1 MMLTRKQMTL
11 WRGQNKK
18 EGGALGAPGKYYI
31 VDSAVLPEVFTKV
44 IEVKELLVTGEART
58 INEATAKVGIS
69 RSAFYKYKD
78 TIRPFNDMLSGRIV
92 TLRLTLKDQPGA
104 LSNALQGIAAMGGNV
119 LTINQSVPAGGVA
132 EVTLDVET
140 SALRVSMEEL
150 LGSIRTMSG
159 VLDCQTPAG
168 Q

>member
-1 MMLTRKQMTL
+1 M
-11 WRGQNKK
+11 
-18 EGGALGAPGKYYI
+18 GAPGKYFI
-31 VDSAVLPEVFTKV
+31 VDSAVLPEIFAKV
-44 IEVKELLVTGEART
+44 VEAKELLVTGEAGT

-78 TIRPFNDMLSGRIV
+78 TVRPFNDMLSGRIV
-92 TLRLTLKDQPGA
+92 TLRLTLRDQPGA
-104 LSNALQGIAAMGGNV
+104 LSNVLQAIAAMGGNV

-132 EVTLDVET
+132 EVSLDVET
-140 SALRVSMEEL
+140 SGLRVNMEEL
-150 LGSIRTMSG
+150 LSGIRNIGG

>member
-1 MMLTRKQMTL
+1 M
-11 WRGQNKK
+11 
-18 EGGALGAPGKYYI
+18 GAQGKYYI
-31 VDSAVLPEVFTKV
+31 VDSAVLPEIFAKV
-44 IEVKELLVTGEART
+44 VEVKELLTTGEART

-78 TIRPFNDMLSGRIV
+78 TVRPFNDMLSGRII
-92 TLRLTLKDQPGA
+92 TLRLTLRDQPGA
-104 LSNALQGIAAMGGNV
+104 LSNVLQGVASMGGNV

-132 EVTLDVET
+132 EVSLDVET

-150 LGSIRTMSG
+150 LGNIRTVNG
-159 VLDCQTPAG
+159 VVECQTPAG

>member
-1 MMLTRKQMTL
+1 MGT
-11 WRGQNKK
+11 
-18 EGGALGAPGKYYI
+18 PGKYYI
-31 VDSAVLPEVFTKV
+31 VDSAVLPEIFSKV
-44 IEVKELLVTGEART
+44 VEVKELLATGEART
-58 INEATAKVGIS
+58 INEATGKVGIS

-78 TIRPFNDMLSGRIV
+78 AVRPFNDMLSGRIV
-92 TLRLTLKDQPGA
+92 TLRLTLLDQPGA
-104 LSNALQGIAAMGGNV
+104 LSNVLQGIAAMGGNV

-132 EVTLDVET
+132 EVSLDVET

-150 LGSIRTMSG
+150 LGSIRTMNG

>member
-1 MMLTRKQMTL
+1 MGT
-11 WRGQNKK
+11 
-18 EGGALGAPGKYYI
+18 PGKYYI
-31 VDSAVLPEVFTKV
+31 VDSAVLPEIFSKV
-44 IEVKELLVTGEART
+44 VEVKELLVTGEART

-78 TIRPFNDMLSGRIV
+78 TVRPFNDMLSGRIV
-92 TLRLTLKDQPGA
+92 TLRLTLKDHPGA

-132 EVTLDVET
+132 EASLDVET
-140 SALRVSMEEL
+140 SALQVSMEEL
-150 LGSIRTMSG
+150 VGSIRNMSG

>member
-1 MMLTRKQMTL
+1 M
-11 WRGQNKK
+11 
-18 EGGALGAPGKYYI
+18 GAQGKYYI
-31 VDSAVLPEVFTKV
+31 VDSAVLPEIFLKV
-44 IEVKELLVTGEART
+44 MEVKELLTTGEAHT

-78 TIRPFNDMLSGRIV
+78 TVRPFNDMLSGRIV
-92 TLRLTLKDQPGA
+92 TLRLTLRDQPGA
-104 LSNALQGIAAMGGNV
+104 LSNVLQGIASMGGNV

-132 EVTLDVET
+132 EVSLDVET
-140 SALRVSMEEL
+140 SALRFPMEEL
-150 LGSIRTMSG
+150 LGGIRNVSG

>member
-1 MMLTRKQMTL
+1 MGT
-11 WRGQNKK
+11 
-18 EGGALGAPGKYYI
+18 PGKYYI
-31 VDSAVLPEVFTKV
+31 VDSAVLPEIFSKV
-44 IEVKELLVTGEART
+44 VEVKELLATGEART
-58 INEATAKVGIS
+58 IKEATGKVGIS

-78 TIRPFNDMLSGRIV
+78 AVRPFNDMLSGRIV
-92 TLRLTLKDQPGA
+92 TLRLTLRDQPGA
-104 LSNALQGIAAMGGNV
+104 LSNVLQGIAAMGGNV

-132 EVTLDVET
+132 EVSLDVET

-150 LGSIRTMSG
+150 LGSIRTMNG

>member
-1 MMLTRKQMTL
+1 MGT
-11 WRGQNKK
+11 
-18 EGGALGAPGKYYI
+18 PGKYYI
-31 VDSAVLPEVFTKV
+31 VDSAVLPEIFSKV
-44 IEVKELLVTGEART
+44 VEVKELLATGESRT
-58 INEATAKVGIS
+58 INEATGKVGIS

-78 TIRPFNDMLSGRIV
+78 AVRPFNDMLSGRIV
-92 TLRLTLKDQPGA
+92 TLRLTLRDQPGA
-104 LSNALQGIAAMGGNV
+104 LSNVLQGIAAMGGNV

-132 EVTLDVET
+132 EVSLDVET

-150 LGSIRTMSG
+150 LGSIRTMNG

>member
-1 MMLTRKQMTL
+1 M
-11 WRGQNKK
+11 
-18 EGGALGAPGKYYI
+18 GAPAKYYI
-31 VDSAVLPEVFTKV
+31 VDSAVLPEIFAKV
-44 IEVKELLVTGEART
+44 VEVKELLVTGEART

-78 TIRPFNDMLSGRIV
+78 TVRPFNDMLSGRIV
-92 TLRLTLKDQPGA
+92 TLRLTLRDQPGA
-104 LSNALQGIAAMGGNV
+104 LSNVLQAIASMGGNV

-132 EVTLDVET
+132 EVSLDVET
-140 SALRVSMEEL
+140 SALHVSMEDL
-150 LGSIRTMSG
+150 LGSIRIMNG